1 MTALDRLL
9 VKLRFGALIIP
20 FCLLIWLQAAAA
32 LPATLAVTGFLAAYN
47 GVAWLAIEKQAATRF
62 GRPTAVLLLILD
74 HLVVSAWVLLFATPA
89 SGIPYLLYALVAAEA
104 IFRFDLWGGMG
115 TGLFLT
121 GGTIL
126 FQTSD
131 LGLAIS
137 VRDAI
142 LRAVPTLAAVT
153 GLGAAVR
160 VMNGEIG
167 GTRRRLDQTEQLRN
181 VLGELVGQLDVSRML
196 HTVLRCGMEL
206 LQMDS
211 GAVVLLD
218 EDRGV
223 FTLQATLQLP
233 EVVEGT
239 EVPAGNGI
247 VGRVVRERRLVM
259 LTAPPLFDLAALRST
274 RYARVFGTPVLL
286 EGKVIGVLHLQT
298 RDDQRRLTKWEEE
311 TLEIL
316 AQQLA
321 VALRNI
327 RLFEETEKRARRL
340 ELLNQSVDQMNQK
353 LFEPEL
359 LDVAASALTANLG
372 FMAAQVWL
380 LESSDG
386 ALWRRASH
394 HRTRNAPPLASRVE
408 RGMSE
413 IGQVAE
419 LRVPIVTNDPA
430 NHRQVGLSPWMAE
443 EGIQAFAGF
452 PLVVGDQLLGVL
464 AVYHRR
470 PLDRNTIELLTLF
483 AQHAATAIQEAH
495 LFHLATE
502 QTARL
507 TALNAELQRANQH
520 KAEFL
525 ANMSHELRTPLNS
538 ILGFSQLLLEGDGG
552 ELSLDQRQDVDIIA
566 QNGRHLL
573 SLINDLL
580 DISKLEAGKAQL
592 HRGEVEVESL
602 ISECVESVS
611 SLAKTKKLDLA
622 FSVGEDVGRVSADG
636 PKLKQVLLNLLGNA
650 IKFTESGSVRVNA
663 ERQGADLRIS
673 VRDTGIGVH
682 TEDVERIFESFQQGQ
697 SGMTGKYQ
705 GTGLGLAIC
714 RQLVE
719 MHGGRI
725 WVKSAAGQGSTFTFT
740 IPQRALP
747 EMIELTSAA

>member
-1 MTALDRLL
+1 MTALDRLF
-9 VKLRFGALIIP
+9 VKLRFGALLIP
-20 FCLLIWLQAAAA
+20 IGLLLWLR
-32 LPATLAVTGFLAAYN
+32 PASVGVVLAIAGFMAAYN
-47 GVAWLAIEKQAATRF
+47 AVAWLAIERRAVPRFTR
-62 GRPTAVLLLILD
+62 PMAVLLIVLD
-74 HLVVSAWVLLFATPA
+74 HLVASAWILLFATP
-89 SGIPYLLYALVAAEA
+89 SSSVPYLLYALVAAEA
-104 IFRFDLWGGMG
+104 IFRFELWGGIG
-115 TGLFLT
+115 TSLFLT
-121 GGTIL
+121 GGTVL

-131 LGLAIS
+131 LGLAVS
-137 VRDAI
+137 VRDA
-142 LRAVPTLAAVT
+142 LFRAIPTVAVIT

-160 VMNGEIG
+160 ALNGEIR

-181 VLGELVGQLDVSRML
+181 VLGELVGQLDVPRML
-196 HTVLRCGMEL
+196 NTVVRCGMDL

-223 FTLQATLQLP
+223 FTLQAAVHLPGATL
-233 EVVEGT
+233 GS
-239 EVPAGNGI
+239 EVPAADGV
-247 VGRVVRERRLVM
+247 VGRVARERRLVV
-259 LTAPPLFDLAALRST
+259 LSQAPLFDQPVLNSA
-274 RYARVFGTPVLL
+274 RYARTFGTPILL
-286 EGKVIGVLHLQT
+286 EGKVFGVLHLQT
-298 RDDQRRLTKWEEE
+298 NDDERRLTQWEQEA
-311 TLEIL
+311 LEVL

-321 VALRNI
+321 VALRNV

-340 ELLNQSVDQMNQK
+340 ELLNQSIDRMNQK

-359 LDVAASALTANLG
+359 LDVVATALTGNLG
-372 FMAAQVWL
+372 FAAAQVWL
-380 LESSDG
+380 LEASDG
-386 ALWRRASH
+386 ALWRRAGH
-394 HRTRNAPPLASRVE
+394 HVTRNAPPVPGRVE

-452 PLVVGDQLLGVL
+452 PMVVGEQLLGVL

-507 TALNAELQRANQH
+507 TSLNSELQRANQH

-552 ELSLDQRQDVDIIA
+552 DLTADQRQDVDIIA
-566 QNGRHLL
+566 QNGQHLL

-592 HRGEVEVESL
+592 HRGQVEVEAL
-602 ISECVESVS
+602 VAECVDSVG
-611 SLAKTKKLDLA
+611 SLAKTKSLELTVA
-622 FSVGEDVGRVSADG
+622 VAEDVGRVFADG

-650 IKFTESGSVRVNA
+650 IKFTEAGSVRVIA
-663 ERQGADLRIS
+663 ERQGAELVVS
-673 VRDTGIGVH
+673 VRDTGIGVPP
-682 TEDVERIFESFQQGQ
+682 EDSERIFESFTQGK
-697 SGMTGKYQ
+697 SGMSGKYQ

-725 WVKSAAGQGSTFTFT
+725 WVKSVPGQGSTFSFT

-747 EMIELTSAA
+747 DAIDLTTAA

>member
-1 MTALDRLL
+1 MTALDRQF
-9 VKLRFGALIIP
+9 VRLRFGALVIP
-20 FCLLIWLQAAAA
+20 FGLLLSLHSASVPVTILLAA
-32 LPATLAVTGFLAAYN
+32 LLAAYN
-47 GVAWLAIEKQAATRF
+47 GVAALAIQKNAVPRFTR
-62 GRPTAVLLLILD
+62 PMAVLLLVLD
-74 HLVVSAWVLLFATPA
+74 HLVVTGWILLFASPA
-89 SGIPYLLYALVAAEA
+89 SSLPYLLYALVAAEA
-104 IFRFDLWGGMG
+104 VFRFDLWGGIG
-115 TGLFLT
+115 TSLFFTT
-121 GGTIL
+121 GIIL

-137 VRDAI
+137 VREAI
-142 LRAVPTLAAVT
+142 LRAVPTVAVIT

-160 VMNGEIG
+160 ALNTEIR

-196 HTVLRCGMEL
+196 YTVIRCGMEL

-211 GAVVLLD
+211 GAIVLLD
-218 EDRGV
+218 EERGV
-223 FTLQATLQLP
+223 FTLRAAVRL
-233 EVVEGT
+233 EGAIEGT
-239 EVPAGNGI
+239 TISAGDGI
-247 VGRVVRERRLVM
+247 VGRVVRERRFVM
-259 LTAPPLFDLAALRST
+259 LAEPPLFDLAALNTAGYT
-274 RYARVFGTPVLL
+274 RAFGTPVLL
-286 EGKVIGVLHLQT
+286 EGKVSGVLHLQT
-298 RDDQRRLTKWEEE
+298 REDQRHLTRWEEE
-311 TLEIL
+311 ALEVL

-321 VALRNI
+321 VALRNV

-340 ELLNQSVDQMNQK
+340 ELLNRSIDQMNQK

-359 LDVAASALTANLG
+359 LDIIATALTGNLD
-372 FMAAQVWL
+372 FAAAQVWL
-380 LESSDG
+380 LEPSDG

-394 HRTRNAPPLASRVE
+394 HVTRNEPRVPGRVE
-408 RGMSE
+408 RGMGE

-430 NHRQVGLSPWMAE
+430 NHRQLALNPWMSE

-452 PLVVGDQLLGVL
+452 PMVVGDQLLGVL
-464 AVYHRR
+464 AIYHRR
-470 PLDRNTIELLTLF
+470 SLDRNAIELLTLF

-507 TALNAELQRANQH
+507 GAVNAELQRANQV

-552 ELSLDQRQDVDIIA
+552 VLTQDQRQDVDIIA
-566 QNGRHLL
+566 SNGQHLL
-573 SLINDLL
+573 ALINDLL

-592 HRGEVEVESL
+592 NRGEVDVEPL

-611 SLAKTKKLDLA
+611 SLAKPKKLELS
-622 FSVGEDVGRVSADG
+622 FSVSPEVGRVFADG

-650 IKFTESGSVRVNA
+650 IKFTESGSVRVTA
-663 ERQGADLRIS
+663 ERQGAELRVS
-673 VRDTGIGVH
+673 VRDTGIGVPL
-682 TEDVERIFESFQQGQ
+682 DDAERIFESFQQGQ
-697 SGMTGKYQ
+697 SGISGKYQ

-714 RQLVE
+714 RRLVE

-725 WVKSAAGQGSTFTFT
+725 WVKSAPGQGSTFTFT

-747 EMIELTSAA
+747 DAIDLSSAA

>member
-1 MTALDRLL
+1 MTALDRQL
-9 VKLRFGALIIP
+9 VRLRFAALAIP
-20 FCLLIWLQAAAA
+20 FGLLLWLPSASVAI
-32 LPATLAVTGFLAAYN
+32 TIVLAGLMAAYN
-47 GVAWLAIEKQAATRF
+47 GIALLAIRRRAALRF
-62 GRPTAVLLLILD
+62 ARPMAVLLLVLD
-74 HLVVSAWVLLFATPA
+74 HAVISAWILLFAGP
-89 SGIPYLLYALVAAEA
+89 SSSLPYLLYALVAAEA
-104 IFRFDLWGGMG
+104 VFRFELWGGIG
-115 TGLFLT
+115 TSLFFT
-121 GGTIL
+121 SGVIL

-137 VRDAI
+137 VRDAV
-142 LRAVPTLAAVT
+142 LRAIPTVVVIT

-160 VMNGEIG
+160 AMNTEIR

-181 VLGELVGQLDVSRML
+181 VLGELVGQLDASRML
-196 HTVLRCGMEL
+196 NTVIRCGMEL

-211 GAVVLLD
+211 GAIVLLD

-223 FTLQATLQLP
+223 FTLRAAVRLAGA
-233 EVVEGT
+233 VEGAT
-239 EVPAGNGI
+239 VSAADGI
-247 VGRVVRERRLVM
+247 VGRVVREKHFVM
-259 LTAPPLFDLAALRST
+259 LVDPPLFDLSALNAAG
-274 RYARVFGTPVLL
+274 YARAFGSPVVL
-286 EGKVIGVLHLQT
+286 EGKVFGVLHLQT
-298 RDDQRRLTKWEEE
+298 RDSQRRLTRWEEE
-311 TLEIL
+311 ALEVL
-316 AQQLA
+316 SQQLA
-321 VALRNI
+321 VALRNV
-327 RLFEETEKRARRL
+327 RLFEESEKRARRL
-340 ELLNQSVDQMNQK
+340 ELLNQSIDQMNQK

-359 LDVAASALTANLG
+359 LDVVATALTGNLG
-372 FMAAQVWL
+372 FAAAQVWL
-380 LESSDG
+380 LEPSDG

-394 HRTRNAPPLASRVE
+394 HTTAEPPPVPGRVE

-430 NHRQVGLSPWMAE
+430 NHRQVGLNPWMAE

-452 PLVVGDQLLGVL
+452 PLVVGEQLLGVL

-507 TALNAELQRANQH
+507 TALNVELQRANQH

-552 ELSLDQRQDVDIIA
+552 VLTGDQRQDVDIIA
-566 QNGRHLL
+566 QNGQHLL
-573 SLINDLL
+573 ALINDLL

-592 HRGEVEVESL
+592 HRGEVEVEPL
-602 ISECVESVS
+602 ISECVESVR
-611 SLAKTKKLDLA
+611 SLAKTKKLELSA
-622 FSVGEDVGRVSADG
+622 SVSPEVGRVFADG

-650 IKFTESGSVRVNA
+650 IKFTETGSVRVTA
-663 ERQGADLRIS
+663 ERQGAELRVS
-673 VRDTGIGVH
+673 VRDTGIGVPL
-682 TEDVERIFESFQQGQ
+682 EDTERIFESFQQGK
-697 SGMTGKYQ
+697 SGISGKYQ
-705 GTGLGLAIC
+705 GTGLGLAIS

-725 WVKSAAGQGSTFTFT
+725 WVKSAAGQGSTFSFT
-740 IPQRALP
+740 IPQRAVPDAIDLS
-747 EMIELTSAA
+747 SAA

>member
-1 MTALDRLL
+1 MTALDRQL
-9 VKLRFGALIIP
+9 VRLRF
-20 FCLLIWLQAAAA
+20 AA
-32 LPATLAVTGFLAAYN
+32 LALPFGMLLWLPSASVPVTIILAGLMGAYN
-47 GVAWLAIEKQAATRF
+47 GVALLAMRRQAAPRF
-62 GRPTAVLLLILD
+62 ARPMAVLLLVLD
-74 HLVVSAWVLLFATPA
+74 HAVVSAWILLFATP
-89 SGIPYLLYALVAAEA
+89 SSSVPYLLYALVAAEA
-104 IFRFDLWGGMG
+104 VFRFELWGGIG
-115 TGLFLT
+115 TSLFFT
-121 GGTIL
+121 SGVIL

-137 VRDAI
+137 VRDAV
-142 LRAVPTLAAVT
+142 LRAIPTVVVVT

-160 VMNGEIG
+160 TMNTEIR

-181 VLGELVGQLDVSRML
+181 VLGELVGQLEVSRML
-196 HTVLRCGMEL
+196 NTVIRCGMEL

-211 GAVVLLD
+211 GAIVLLD

-223 FTLQATLQLP
+223 FTMRAAVRLP
-233 EVVEGT
+233 EAIEG
-239 EVPAGNGI
+239 AAISAADGI
-247 VGRVVRERRLVM
+247 VGRVVRDKRFVM
-259 LTAPPLFDLAALRST
+259 LVEPPLFDLDALNPAG
-274 RYARVFGTPVLL
+274 YARAFGSPVLL
-286 EGKVIGVLHLQT
+286 EGKVFGVLHLQT
-298 RDDQRRLTKWEEE
+298 YDDQRRLTRWEEE
-311 TLEIL
+311 ALEVL
-316 AQQLA
+316 SQQLA
-321 VALRNI
+321 VALRNV
-327 RLFEETEKRARRL
+327 RLFEESEKRARRL
-340 ELLNQSVDQMNQK
+340 ELLNQSIDQMNQK

-359 LDVAASALTANLG
+359 LDVVATALTGNLG
-372 FMAAQVWL
+372 FAAAQVWL
-380 LESSDG
+380 LEPSDG

-394 HRTRNAPPLASRVE
+394 HTTGNAPPVPGRVE

-430 NHRQVGLSPWMAE
+430 NHRQVSLNPWMTE

-507 TALNAELQRANQH
+507 TALNVELQRANQH

-552 ELSLDQRQDVDIIA
+552 ILTSDQRQDVDIIA
-566 QNGRHLL
+566 QNGQHLL
-573 SLINDLL
+573 ALINDLL

-592 HRGEVEVESL
+592 HRGEVEVEPL
-602 ISECVESVS
+602 ISECVENVS
-611 SLAKTKKLDLA
+611 SLAKTKRLDLTA
-622 FSVGEDVGRVSADG
+622 SVSAEVGRIFADG

-650 IKFTESGSVRVNA
+650 IKFTETGSVRVTA
-663 ERQGADLRIS
+663 ERQGAELRVS
-673 VRDTGIGVH
+673 VRDSGIGVPA
-682 TEDVERIFESFQQGQ
+682 EDTARIFESFQQGK
-697 SGMTGKYQ
+697 SGISGKYQ

-725 WVKSAAGQGSTFTFT
+725 WVKSTPGHGSTFTFT

-747 EMIELTSAA
+747 DAIDLSSAA

>member
-1 MTALDRLL
+1 
-9 VKLRFGALIIP
+9 V
-20 FCLLIWLQAAAA
+20 
-32 LPATLAVTGFLAAYN
+32 
-47 GVAWLAIEKQAATRF
+47 
-62 GRPTAVLLLILD
+62 
-74 HLVVSAWVLLFATPA
+74 
-89 SGIPYLLYALVAAEA
+89 
-104 IFRFDLWGGMG
+104 
-115 TGLFLT
+115 
-121 GGTIL
+121 
-126 FQTSD
+126 
-131 LGLAIS
+131 
-137 VRDAI
+137 
-142 LRAVPTLAAVT
+142 LRAIPTVAVIT

-160 VMNGEIG
+160 AMNTEIR

-196 HTVLRCGMEL
+196 NTVIRCGMEL

-211 GAVVLLD
+211 GAIVLLD
-218 EDRGV
+218 EDRSV
-223 FTLQATLQLP
+223 FTLRAAVRLTGA
-233 EVVEGT
+233 VEGDAIS
-239 EVPAGNGI
+239 VADGI
-247 VGRVVRERRLVM
+247 VGRVVREKRFVM
-259 LTAPPLFDLAALRST
+259 LAEPPLFDLATLNAAS
-274 RYARVFGTPVLL
+274 YARAFGSPVLL
-286 EGKVIGVLHLQT
+286 EGKVFGVLHLQT
-298 RDDQRRLTKWEEE
+298 HDDQRRLTRWEEE
-311 TLEIL
+311 ALEVL
-316 AQQLA
+316 SQQLA
-321 VALRNI
+321 VALRNV
-327 RLFEETEKRARRL
+327 RLFDESEKRARRL
-340 ELLNQSVDQMNQK
+340 ELLNQSIDQMNQK

-359 LDVAASALTANLG
+359 LDVVATALTGNLG
-372 FMAAQVWL
+372 FAAAQVWL
-380 LESSDG
+380 LEPSDG

-394 HRTRNAPPLASRVE
+394 HITGNPPPVPGRVE

-430 NHRQVGLSPWMAE
+430 NHRQVGLNPWMTE
-443 EGIQAFAGF
+443 EAIQAFAGF

-507 TALNAELQRANQH
+507 TALNVELQRANQH

-552 ELSLDQRQDVDIIA
+552 VLTGDQRQDVDIIT
-566 QNGRHLL
+566 QNGQHLL
-573 SLINDLL
+573 ALINDLL

-592 HRGEVEVESL
+592 HRGEVEVEPL
-602 ISECVESVS
+602 ILECVDSVS
-611 SLAKTKKLDLA
+611 SLAKTKKLDL
-622 FSVGEDVGRVSADG
+622 SVSVSAEVGRVFADG

-650 IKFTESGSVRVNA
+650 IKFTETGSVRVTA
-663 ERQGADLRIS
+663 ERQGAELRVS
-673 VRDTGIGVH
+673 VRDTGIGVPV
-682 TEDVERIFESFQQGQ
+682 EDTERIFESFTQGK
-697 SGMTGKYQ
+697 SGISGKYQ

-725 WVKSAAGQGSTFTFT
+725 SVKSTPGQGSTFSFT

-747 EMIELTSAA
+747 DAIDLSNAA

>member
-1 MTALDRLL
+1 MTALDRQL
-9 VKLRFGALIIP
+9 VRLRFVALAIP
-20 FCLLIWLQAAAA
+20 FGLLLWLPSASV
-32 LPATLAVTGFLAAYN
+32 TVTIILAGLMAAYN
-47 GVAWLAIEKQAATRF
+47 AVALLAIRRQAALRF
-62 GRPTAVLLLILD
+62 SRPMAVLLLVLD
-74 HLVVSAWVLLFATPA
+74 HAVVSAWILLFATP
-89 SGIPYLLYALVAAEA
+89 SSSLPYLLYALVAAEA
-104 IFRFDLWGGMG
+104 VFRFELWGGIG
-115 TGLFLT
+115 TSLFFT
-121 GGTIL
+121 SGVIL

-137 VRDAI
+137 VRDSV
-142 LRAVPTLAAVT
+142 LRAIPTVAVIT

-160 VMNGEIG
+160 AMNTEIR
-167 GTRRRLDQTEQLRN
+167 GTRRRLDQKEQLRN

-196 HTVLRCGMEL
+196 NTVIRCGMEL

-211 GAVVLLD
+211 GAIVLLD

-223 FTLQATLQLP
+223 FTLRAAVRLAGA
-233 EVVEGT
+233 VEAET
-239 EVPAGNGI
+239 VSVADGI
-247 VGRVVRERRLVM
+247 VGRVVREKRFIM
-259 LTAPPLFDLAALRST
+259 LAEPPLFDLAALNAAG
-274 RYARVFGTPVLL
+274 YARAFGSPVLL
-286 EGKVIGVLHLQT
+286 EGKVYGVLHLQT
-298 RDDQRRLTKWEEE
+298 KDDQRRLTRWEEE
-311 TLEIL
+311 ALEVL
-316 AQQLA
+316 SQQLA
-321 VALRNI
+321 VALRNF
-327 RLFEETEKRARRL
+327 RLFEESEKRARRL
-340 ELLNQSVDQMNQK
+340 ELLNQSIDQMNQK
-353 LFEPEL
+353 LFEAEL
-359 LDVAASALTANLG
+359 LDVVATTLTGNLG
-372 FMAAQVWL
+372 IAAAQVWL
-380 LESSDG
+380 LEANDG

-394 HRTRNAPPLASRVE
+394 HTTENPPPVPGRVE

-430 NHRQVGLSPWMAE
+430 NHRQVGLNPWMTE

-452 PLVVGDQLLGVL
+452 PLVVSDQLLGVL

-507 TALNAELQRANQH
+507 TALNVELQRANQH

-552 ELSLDQRQDVDIIA
+552 ALTGDQRQDVDIIA
-566 QNGRHLL
+566 QNGQHLL
-573 SLINDLL
+573 ALINDLL

-592 HRGEVEVESL
+592 HRGEVEVEPL
-602 ISECVESVS
+602 ISECVDSVS
-611 SLAKTKKLDLA
+611 SLAKTKKLDLTA
-622 FSVGEDVGRVSADG
+622 SVSAEAGRVFADG

-650 IKFTESGSVRVNA
+650 IKFTETGSVRVTA
-663 ERQGADLRIS
+663 ERQGAELRVS
-673 VRDTGIGVH
+673 VRDTGIGVPA
-682 TEDVERIFESFQQGQ
+682 EDTERIFESFQQGQ

-705 GTGLGLAIC
+705 GTGLGLAIS

-719 MHGGRI
+719 MHGGKI
-725 WVKSAAGQGSTFTFT
+725 WVKSTPGQGSTFTFT

-747 EMIELTSAA
+747 DAIELSSAA

>member
-1 MTALDRLL
+1 MTALDRQL
-9 VKLRFGALIIP
+9 VRIRF
-20 FCLLIWLQAAAA
+20 AA
-32 LPATLAVTGFLAAYN
+32 LALPFGLLLWLPCASVPVTIILAGLMAAYN
-47 GVAWLAIEKQAATRF
+47 GIALLAIRRQAALRF
-62 GRPTAVLLLILD
+62 ARPMAVLLLILD
-74 HLVVSAWVLLFATPA
+74 HAVISAWILLFASPA
-89 SGIPYLLYALVAAEA
+89 SSLPYLLYALVAAEA
-104 IFRFDLWGGMG
+104 VFRFELWGGIA
-115 TGLFLT
+115 TSLFFT
-121 GGTIL
+121 SGVIL

-131 LGLAIS
+131 LGFAIS
-137 VRDAI
+137 VRDSV
-142 LRAVPTLAAVT
+142 LRAIPTVAVIT

-160 VMNGEIG
+160 AMNTEIR

-196 HTVLRCGMEL
+196 NTVIRCGMEL

-211 GAVVLLD
+211 GAIVLLD

-223 FTLQATLQLP
+223 FSLRAAVRLP
-233 EVVEGT
+233 GAAEG
-239 EVPAGNGI
+239 EAVSVADGI
-247 VGRVVRERRLVM
+247 VGRVVREKRFVT
-259 LTAPPLFDLAALRST
+259 LTESPLFDLPALNAAG
-274 RYARVFGTPVLL
+274 YARAFGSPVVL
-286 EGKVIGVLHLQT
+286 EGKVFGVLHLQT
-298 RDDQRRLTKWEEE
+298 RDDQRRLTRWEEE
-311 TLEIL
+311 ALEVL
-316 AQQLA
+316 SQQLA
-321 VALRNI
+321 VALRNV
-327 RLFEETEKRARRL
+327 RLFEESEKRARRL
-340 ELLNQSVDQMNQK
+340 ELLNQSIDQMNQK

-359 LDVAASALTANLG
+359 LDVIATALTGSLG
-372 FMAAQVWL
+372 FAAAQAWL
-380 LESSDG
+380 LEPSDG

-394 HRTRNAPPLASRVE
+394 HTTGSPPPVPGRVE

-430 NHRQVGLSPWMAE
+430 NHRQVGLSPWMSE

-507 TALNAELQRANQH
+507 TALNVELQRANQH

-552 ELSLDQRQDVDIIA
+552 VLTGDQRQDVDIIA
-566 QNGRHLL
+566 QNGQHLL
-573 SLINDLL
+573 ALINDLL

-592 HRGEVEVESL
+592 HRGEVEVEPL
-602 ISECVESVS
+602 ISECVESVR
-611 SLAKTKKLDLA
+611 SLAKTKKLDLSA
-622 FSVGEDVGRVSADG
+622 SVSVEVGRVFADG

-650 IKFTESGSVRVNA
+650 IKFTETGGVRVTA
-663 ERQGADLRIS
+663 ERQGAELRVS
-673 VRDTGIGVH
+673 VRDTGIGVPV
-682 TEDVERIFESFQQGQ
+682 EDTERIFESFQQGK
-697 SGMTGKYQ
+697 SGISGKYQ

-725 WVKSAAGQGSTFTFT
+725 WVKSTPGQGSTFSFT

-747 EMIELTSAA
+747 DAIDLSSAA

>member
-1 MTALDRLL
+1 MTALDRQL
-9 VKLRFGALIIP
+9 VRLRFAALAIP
-20 FCLLIWLQAAAA
+20 FGLLLWLPSASVAI
-32 LPATLAVTGFLAAYN
+32 TIVLAGLMAAYN
-47 GVAWLAIEKQAATRF
+47 GIALLAIRRRAALRF
-62 GRPTAVLLLILD
+62 ARPMAVLLLVLD
-74 HLVVSAWVLLFATPA
+74 HAVISAWILLFAGP
-89 SGIPYLLYALVAAEA
+89 SSSLPYLLYALVAAEA
-104 IFRFDLWGGMG
+104 VFRFELWGGIG
-115 TGLFLT
+115 TSLFFT
-121 GGTIL
+121 SGVIL

-137 VRDAI
+137 VRDAV
-142 LRAVPTLAAVT
+142 LRAIPTVVVIT

-160 VMNGEIG
+160 AMNTEIR

-181 VLGELVGQLDVSRML
+181 VLGELVGQLDASRML
-196 HTVLRCGMEL
+196 NTVIRCGMEL

-211 GAVVLLD
+211 GAIVLLD

-223 FTLQATLQLP
+223 FTLRAAVRLP
-233 EVVEGT
+233 GAVEGAT
-239 EVPAGNGI
+239 ISAADGI
-247 VGRVVRERRLVM
+247 VGRVVREKHFVM
-259 LTAPPLFDLAALRST
+259 LVEPPLFDLSALNAAG
-274 RYARVFGTPVLL
+274 YARAFGSPVVL
-286 EGKVIGVLHLQT
+286 EGKVFGVLHLQT
-298 RDDQRRLTKWEEE
+298 RDDQRRLTRWEEE
-311 TLEIL
+311 ALEVL
-316 AQQLA
+316 SQQLA
-321 VALRNI
+321 VALRNV
-327 RLFEETEKRARRL
+327 RLFEESEKRARRL
-340 ELLNQSVDQMNQK
+340 ELLNQSIDQMNQK

-359 LDVAASALTANLG
+359 LDVVATALTGNLG
-372 FMAAQVWL
+372 FAAAQVWL
-380 LESSDG
+380 LEPSDG

-394 HRTRNAPPLASRVE
+394 HTTAEPPPVPGRVE

-430 NHRQVGLSPWMAE
+430 NHRQVGLNPWMAE

-452 PLVVGDQLLGVL
+452 PLVVGEQLLGVL

-507 TALNAELQRANQH
+507 TALNVELQRANQH

-552 ELSLDQRQDVDIIA
+552 VLTGDQRQDVDIIA
-566 QNGRHLL
+566 QNGQHLL
-573 SLINDLL
+573 ALINDLL

-592 HRGEVEVESL
+592 HRGEVEVEPL
-602 ISECVESVS
+602 ISECVESVR
-611 SLAKTKKLDLA
+611 SLAKTKKLDLSA
-622 FSVGEDVGRVSADG
+622 SVSVEVGRVFADG

-650 IKFTESGSVRVNA
+650 IKFTETGGVRVTA
-663 ERQGADLRIS
+663 ERQGAELRVS
-673 VRDTGIGVH
+673 VRDTGIGVPV
-682 TEDVERIFESFQQGQ
+682 EDTDRIFESFQQGK
-697 SGMTGKYQ
+697 SGISGKYQ

-725 WVKSAAGQGSTFTFT
+725 WVKSTPGQGSTFSFT

-747 EMIELTSAA
+747 DAIDLSSAA

>member
-1 MTALDRLL
+1 MTALDRQL
-9 VKLRFGALIIP
+9 VRLRFAALAIP
-20 FCLLIWLQAAAA
+20 FGLLLWLPSASVAI
-32 LPATLAVTGFLAAYN
+32 TIVLAGLMAAYN
-47 GVAWLAIEKQAATRF
+47 GVALIAIRRRAAARF
-62 GRPTAVLLLILD
+62 ARPMAVLLLVLD
-74 HLVVSAWVLLFATPA
+74 HAVISAWILLFAGP
-89 SGIPYLLYALVAAEA
+89 SSSLPYLLYALVAAEA
-104 IFRFDLWGGMG
+104 VFRFELWGGIG
-115 TGLFLT
+115 TSLFFT
-121 GGTIL
+121 SGVIL

-137 VRDAI
+137 VRDAV
-142 LRAVPTLAAVT
+142 LRAIPTVVVIT

-160 VMNGEIG
+160 AMNTEIR

-196 HTVLRCGMEL
+196 NTVIRCGMEL

-211 GAVVLLD
+211 GAIVLLD

-223 FTLQATLQLP
+223 FTLRASVRLP
-233 EVVEGT
+233 GALEG
-239 EVPAGNGI
+239 VAISAADGI
-247 VGRVVRERRLVM
+247 VGRVVREKRFVM
-259 LTAPPLFDLAALRST
+259 LVEPPLFDLNALNAAG
-274 RYARVFGTPVLL
+274 YARVFGSPVVL
-286 EGKVIGVLHLQT
+286 EGKVFGVLHLET
-298 RDDQRRLTKWEEE
+298 RDDQRRLTRWEEE
-311 TLEIL
+311 ALEVL
-316 AQQLA
+316 SQQLA
-321 VALRNI
+321 VALRNV
-327 RLFEETEKRARRL
+327 RLFEESEKRARRL
-340 ELLNQSVDQMNQK
+340 ELLNQSIDQMNQK

-359 LDVAASALTANLG
+359 LDVVATALTGNLG
-372 FMAAQVWL
+372 FAAAQVWL
-380 LESSDG
+380 LEPSDG

-394 HRTRNAPPLASRVE
+394 HTTGEPPPVPGRVE

-430 NHRQVGLSPWMAE
+430 NHRQVGLNPWMTE
-443 EGIQAFAGF
+443 EGLQAFAGF
-452 PLVVGDQLLGVL
+452 PLVVGEQLLGVL

-507 TALNAELQRANQH
+507 TALNVELQRANQH

-552 ELSLDQRQDVDIIA
+552 VLTGDQRQDVDIIA
-566 QNGRHLL
+566 QNGQHLL
-573 SLINDLL
+573 ALINDLL

-592 HRGEVEVESL
+592 HRGEVEVEPL
-602 ISECVESVS
+602 ISECVESVR
-611 SLAKTKKLDLA
+611 SLAKTKKLDLSA
-622 FSVGEDVGRVSADG
+622 NVSAEVGRVFADG

-650 IKFTESGSVRVNA
+650 IKFTETGSVRITA
-663 ERQGADLRIS
+663 ERQGAELRVS
-673 VRDTGIGVH
+673 VRDTGIGVPV
-682 TEDVERIFESFQQGQ
+682 EDAERIFDSFQQGK
-697 SGMTGKYQ
+697 SGISGKYQ

-725 WVKSAAGQGSTFTFT
+725 WVKSTAGQGSTFTFT
-740 IPQRALP
+740 IPQRAVPDAIDLS
-747 EMIELTSAA
+747 SAA

>member
-1 MTALDRLL
+1 MTALDRQL
-9 VKLRFGALIIP
+9 VRLRFAALAIP
-20 FCLLIWLQAAAA
+20 FGLLLWLPSASVAI
-32 LPATLAVTGFLAAYN
+32 TIVLAGLMAAYN
-47 GVAWLAIEKQAATRF
+47 GVALIAIRRRAAPRF
-62 GRPTAVLLLILD
+62 ARPMAVLLLVLD
-74 HLVVSAWVLLFATPA
+74 HAVISAWILLFAGP
-89 SGIPYLLYALVAAEA
+89 SSSLPYLLYALVAAEA
-104 IFRFDLWGGMG
+104 VFRFELWGGIG
-115 TGLFLT
+115 TSLFFT
-121 GGTIL
+121 SGVIL

-137 VRDAI
+137 VRDAV
-142 LRAVPTLAAVT
+142 LRAIPTVVVIT

-160 VMNGEIG
+160 AMNTEIR

-196 HTVLRCGMEL
+196 NTVIRCGMEL

-211 GAVVLLD
+211 GAIVLLD

-223 FTLQATLQLP
+223 FTLRASVRLP
-233 EVVEGT
+233 GALEG
-239 EVPAGNGI
+239 VAISAADGI
-247 VGRVVRERRLVM
+247 VGRVVREKRFVM
-259 LTAPPLFDLAALRST
+259 LVEPPLFDLNALNAAG
-274 RYARVFGTPVLL
+274 YARVFGSPVVL
-286 EGKVIGVLHLQT
+286 EGKVFGVLHLET
-298 RDDQRRLTKWEEE
+298 RDDQRRLTRWEEE
-311 TLEIL
+311 ALEVL
-316 AQQLA
+316 SQQLA
-321 VALRNI
+321 VALRNV
-327 RLFEETEKRARRL
+327 RLFEESEKRARRL
-340 ELLNQSVDQMNQK
+340 ELLNQSIDQMNQK

-359 LDVAASALTANLG
+359 LDVVATALTGNLG
-372 FMAAQVWL
+372 FAAAQVWL
-380 LESSDG
+380 LEPSDG

-394 HRTRNAPPLASRVE
+394 HTTGEPPPVPGRVE

-430 NHRQVGLSPWMAE
+430 NHRQVGLNPWMTE
-443 EGIQAFAGF
+443 EGLQAFAGF
-452 PLVVGDQLLGVL
+452 PLVVGEQLLGVL

-470 PLDRNTIELLTLF
+470 PLDRNTIELLTMF

-507 TALNAELQRANQH
+507 TALNVELQRANQH

-552 ELSLDQRQDVDIIA
+552 VLTGDQRQDVDIIA
-566 QNGRHLL
+566 QNGQHLL
-573 SLINDLL
+573 ALINDLL

-592 HRGEVEVESL
+592 HRGEVEVEPL
-602 ISECVESVS
+602 ISECVESVR
-611 SLAKTKKLDLA
+611 SLAKTKKLDLSA
-622 FSVGEDVGRVSADG
+622 NVSAEVGRVYADG

-650 IKFTESGSVRVNA
+650 IKFTETGSVRITA
-663 ERQGADLRIS
+663 ERQGAELRVS
-673 VRDTGIGVH
+673 VRDTGIGVPV
-682 TEDVERIFESFQQGQ
+682 EDAERIFDSFQQGK
-697 SGMTGKYQ
+697 SGISGKYQ

-725 WVKSAAGQGSTFTFT
+725 WVKSTAGQGSTFTFT
-740 IPQRALP
+740 IPQRAVPDAIDLS
-747 EMIELTSAA
+747 SAA

>member
-1 MTALDRLL
+1 MTALDRQLIRI
-9 VKLRFGALIIP
+9 RFAALAIP
-20 FCLLIWLQAAAA
+20 FGLLLWLPSASV
-32 LPATLAVTGFLAAYN
+32 PITIILAGLMGAYN
-47 GVAWLAIEKQAATRF
+47 GVAALAIRKQAASRF
-62 GRPTAVLLLILD
+62 ARPMAILLLVLD
-74 HLVVSAWVLLFATPA
+74 HAVISAWILLFASP
-89 SGIPYLLYALVAAEA
+89 SSSLPYLLYALVAAEA
-104 IFRFDLWGGMG
+104 VFRFELWGGIATSVFFTSG
-115 TGLFLT
+115 V
-121 GGTIL
+121 IL

-137 VRDAI
+137 VRDAV
-142 LRAVPTLAAVT
+142 LRAVPTVAVIT

-160 VMNGEIG
+160 AMNTEIR

-196 HTVLRCGMEL
+196 YTVIRCGMEL

-211 GAVVLLD
+211 GAIVLLD

-223 FTLQATLQLP
+223 FTLRAAVRLP
-233 EVVEGT
+233 GAVEGQT
-239 EVPAGNGI
+239 LSAADGI
-247 VGRVVRERRLVM
+247 VGRVVREKHFVM
-259 LTAPPLFDLAALRST
+259 LAEPPLFDLKTLNAAG
-274 RYARVFGTPVLL
+274 YARAFGSPVLL
-286 EGKVIGVLHLQT
+286 EGKVFGVLHLQT
-298 RDDQRRLTKWEEE
+298 HDDQRRLTRWEEE
-311 TLEIL
+311 ALEVL
-316 AQQLA
+316 SQQLA
-321 VALRNI
+321 VALRNV
-327 RLFEETEKRARRL
+327 RLFEESEKRARRL
-340 ELLNQSVDQMNQK
+340 ELLNQSIDQMNQK

-359 LDVAASALTANLG
+359 LDVVATALTGNLG
-372 FMAAQVWL
+372 FAAAQVWL
-380 LESSDG
+380 LEPSDG

-394 HRTRNAPPLASRVE
+394 HTTGEPPPVPGRVE

-430 NHRQVGLSPWMAE
+430 NHRQVGLNPWMTE

-507 TALNAELQRANQH
+507 TALNVELQRANQH

-552 ELSLDQRQDVDIIA
+552 VLSGDQRQDVDIIA
-566 QNGRHLL
+566 QNGQHLL
-573 SLINDLL
+573 ALINDLL

-592 HRGEVEVESL
+592 YRGEVEVEPL

-611 SLAKTKKLDLA
+611 SLAKTKKLDLSA
-622 FSVGEDVGRVSADG
+622 TVSAEVGRIFADG

-650 IKFTESGSVRVNA
+650 IKFTETGSVRVTA
-663 ERQGADLRIS
+663 ERQGAELRIS
-673 VRDTGIGVH
+673 VRDTGIGVPA
-682 TEDVERIFESFQQGQ
+682 EDAERIFESFQQGK
-697 SGMTGKYQ
+697 SGISGKYQ

-725 WVKSAAGQGSTFTFT
+725 WVKSTAGQGSTFTFT
-740 IPQRALP
+740 IPQRAVPDAIDLS
-747 EMIELTSAA
+747 SAA

>member
-1 MTALDRLL
+1 MTALDRQL
-9 VKLRFGALIIP
+9 VRLRFAALAIP
-20 FCLLIWLQAAAA
+20 FGLLLWLPSASV
-32 LPATLAVTGFLAAYN
+32 PVTIILAGLMAAYN
-47 GVAWLAIEKQAATRF
+47 GIALLAIRRRAALRF
-62 GRPTAVLLLILD
+62 SRPMAVLLLLLD
-74 HLVVSAWVLLFATPA
+74 HAVISAWILLFVSP
-89 SGIPYLLYALVAAEA
+89 SSSLPYLLYALVAAEA
-104 IFRFDLWGGMG
+104 VFRFELWGGIG
-115 TGLFLT
+115 TSLFFT
-121 GGTIL
+121 SGVIL

-131 LGLAIS
+131 LGFAIS
-137 VRDAI
+137 VRDSV
-142 LRAVPTLAAVT
+142 LRAIPTVAVIT

-160 VMNGEIG
+160 AMNTEIR

-181 VLGELVGQLDVSRML
+181 VLGELVGQMDVSRML
-196 HTVLRCGMEL
+196 NTVIRCGMEL

-211 GAVVLLD
+211 GAIVLLD

-223 FTLQATLQLP
+223 FTLRAAVRLP
-233 EVVEGT
+233 GAVEGDA
-239 EVPAGNGI
+239 VSVADGI
-247 VGRVVRERRLVM
+247 VGRVVRAKRFVM
-259 LTAPPLFDLAALRST
+259 LGEPPLFDLATLNAAG
-274 RYARVFGTPVLL
+274 YACAFGSPVLL
-286 EGKVIGVLHLQT
+286 EGKVFGVLHLQT
-298 RDDQRRLTKWEEE
+298 RDNQRRLTRWEEE
-311 TLEIL
+311 ALEVL
-316 AQQLA
+316 SQQLA
-321 VALRNI
+321 VALRNV
-327 RLFEETEKRARRL
+327 RLFDESEKRARRL
-340 ELLNQSVDQMNQK
+340 ELLNQSIDQMNQK

-359 LDVAASALTANLG
+359 LDVVASALTGNLG
-372 FMAAQVWL
+372 FAAAQVWL
-380 LESSDG
+380 LEPSDG

-394 HRTRNAPPLASRVE
+394 HTTANPPPVPGRVE

-430 NHRQVGLSPWMAE
+430 NHRHVGLNPWMTE

-470 PLDRNTIELLTLF
+470 QLDRNTIELLTLF

-507 TALNAELQRANQH
+507 TALNVELQRANQH

-552 ELSLDQRQDVDIIA
+552 VLSGDQRQDVDIIT
-566 QNGRHLL
+566 QNGQHLL
-573 SLINDLL
+573 ALINDLL

-592 HRGEVEVESL
+592 HRGEVEVEPL
-602 ISECVESVS
+602 ILECVESVS
-611 SLAKTKKLDLA
+611 SLAKTKKLDL
-622 FSVGEDVGRVSADG
+622 SVSVSAEVGRVFADG

-650 IKFTESGSVRVNA
+650 IKFTETGSVRVTA
-663 ERQGADLRIS
+663 ERQGAELRVS
-673 VRDTGIGVH
+673 VRDTGIGVPV
-682 TEDVERIFESFQQGQ
+682 EDTERIFESFTQGK
-697 SGMTGKYQ
+697 SGISGKYQ

-725 WVKSAAGQGSTFTFT
+725 SVKSTPGQGSTFSFT

-747 EMIELTSAA
+747 DAIDLSSAA

>member
-1 MTALDRLL
+1 MTALDRQL
-9 VKLRFGALIIP
+9 VRLRFAALAIP
-20 FCLLIWLQAAAA
+20 FGLLLWLPSASVAI
-32 LPATLAVTGFLAAYN
+32 TIVLAGLMAAYN
-47 GVAWLAIEKQAATRF
+47 GVALLAIRRRAAARF
-62 GRPTAVLLLILD
+62 ARPMAVLLLVLD
-74 HLVVSAWVLLFATPA
+74 HAVISAWILLFAGP
-89 SGIPYLLYALVAAEA
+89 SSSLPYLLYALVAAEA
-104 IFRFDLWGGMG
+104 VFRFELWGGIG
-115 TGLFLT
+115 TSLFFT
-121 GGTIL
+121 SGVIL

-137 VRDAI
+137 VRDAV
-142 LRAVPTLAAVT
+142 LRAIPTVVVIT

-160 VMNGEIG
+160 AINTEIR

-196 HTVLRCGMEL
+196 NTVIRCGMEL

-211 GAVVLLD
+211 GAIVLLD

-223 FTLQATLQLP
+223 FTLRASVRLP
-233 EVVEGT
+233 GAVEG
-239 EVPAGNGI
+239 VAISAADGI
-247 VGRVVRERRLVM
+247 VGRVVREKRFVM
-259 LTAPPLFDLAALRST
+259 LVEPPLFDLNALNAAG
-274 RYARVFGTPVLL
+274 YARAFGSPVVL
-286 EGKVIGVLHLQT
+286 EGKVFGVLHLET
-298 RDDQRRLTKWEEE
+298 RDDQRRLTRWEEE
-311 TLEIL
+311 ALEVL
-316 AQQLA
+316 SQQLA
-321 VALRNI
+321 VALRNV
-327 RLFEETEKRARRL
+327 RLFEESEKRARRL
-340 ELLNQSVDQMNQK
+340 ELLNQSIDQMNQK

-359 LDVAASALTANLG
+359 LDVVATALTGNLG
-372 FMAAQVWL
+372 FAAAQVWL
-380 LESSDG
+380 LEPSDG

-394 HRTRNAPPLASRVE
+394 HTTGEPPPVPGRVE

-430 NHRQVGLSPWMAE
+430 NHRQVGLNPWMTE

-452 PLVVGDQLLGVL
+452 PLVVGEQLLGVL

-507 TALNAELQRANQH
+507 TALNVELQRANQH

-552 ELSLDQRQDVDIIA
+552 VLTGDQRQDVDIIA
-566 QNGRHLL
+566 QNGQHLL
-573 SLINDLL
+573 ALINDLL

-592 HRGEVEVESL
+592 HRGEVEVEPL
-602 ISECVESVS
+602 ISECVESVR
-611 SLAKTKKLDLA
+611 SLAKTKRLDLSA
-622 FSVGEDVGRVSADG
+622 SVSAEVGRVFADG

-650 IKFTESGSVRVNA
+650 IKFTEAGSVRVTA
-663 ERQGADLRIS
+663 ERQGAELRVS
-673 VRDTGIGVH
+673 VRDTGIGVPV
-682 TEDVERIFESFQQGQ
+682 EDAERIFESFQQGK
-697 SGMTGKYQ
+697 SGISGKYQ

-725 WVKSAAGQGSTFTFT
+725 WVKSTAGQGSTFTFT
-740 IPQRALP
+740 IPQRAVPDAIDLS
-747 EMIELTSAA
+747 SAA

>member
-1 MTALDRLL
+1 MTALDRQF
-9 VKLRFGALIIP
+9 VRLRF
-20 FCLLIWLQAAAA
+20 AA
-32 LPATLAVTGFLAAYN
+32 LAVPFGLLLWLPSASVPVTIVLAGLMAAYN
-47 GVAWLAIEKQAATRF
+47 GVATVAIRKRPIPRF
-62 GRPTAVLLLILD
+62 ARPMAVLLLVLD
-74 HLVVSAWVLLFATPA
+74 HLVVSGWILLFVSP
-89 SGIPYLLYALVAAEA
+89 SSSLPYLLYALVAAEA
-104 IFRFDLWGGMG
+104 VFRFELWGGIG
-115 TGLFLT
+115 TSLFFT
-121 GGTIL
+121 SGVIL

-131 LGLAIS
+131 LGFAIS
-137 VRDAI
+137 VRDSV
-142 LRAVPTLAAVT
+142 LRAIPTVAVIT

-160 VMNGEIG
+160 AMNTEIR

-196 HTVLRCGMEL
+196 NTVIRCGMEL

-211 GAVVLLD
+211 GAIVLLD

-223 FTLQATLQLP
+223 FTLRAAVRLP
-233 EVVEGT
+233 GAVEGDA
-239 EVPAGNGI
+239 VSVADGI
-247 VGRVVRERRLVM
+247 VGRVVRAKRFVM
-259 LTAPPLFDLAALRST
+259 LGEPPLFDLATLNAAG
-274 RYARVFGTPVLL
+274 YACAFGSPVLL
-286 EGKVIGVLHLQT
+286 EGKVFGVLHLQT
-298 RDDQRRLTKWEEE
+298 RDSQRRLTRWEEE
-311 TLEIL
+311 ALEVL
-316 AQQLA
+316 SQQLA
-321 VALRNI
+321 VALRNV
-327 RLFEETEKRARRL
+327 RLFDESEKRARRL
-340 ELLNQSVDQMNQK
+340 ELLNQSIDQMNQK

-359 LDVAASALTANLG
+359 LDVVASALTGNLG
-372 FMAAQVWL
+372 FAAAQVWL
-380 LESSDG
+380 LEPSDG

-394 HRTRNAPPLASRVE
+394 HTTANPPPVPGRVE

-430 NHRQVGLSPWMAE
+430 NHRHVGLNPWMTE

-470 PLDRNTIELLTLF
+470 QLDRNTIELLTLF

-507 TALNAELQRANQH
+507 TALNVELQRANQH

-552 ELSLDQRQDVDIIA
+552 VLSGDQRQDVDIIT
-566 QNGRHLL
+566 QNGQHLL
-573 SLINDLL
+573 ALINDLL

-592 HRGEVEVESL
+592 HRGEVEVEPL
-602 ISECVESVS
+602 ILECVESVS
-611 SLAKTKKLDLA
+611 SLAKTKKLDL
-622 FSVGEDVGRVSADG
+622 SVSVSAEVGRVFADG

-650 IKFTESGSVRVNA
+650 IKFTETGSVRVTA
-663 ERQGADLRIS
+663 ERQGAELRVS
-673 VRDTGIGVH
+673 VRDTGIGVPV
-682 TEDVERIFESFQQGQ
+682 EDTERIFESFTQGK
-697 SGMTGKYQ
+697 SGISGKYQ

-725 WVKSAAGQGSTFTFT
+725 SVKSTPGQGSTFSFT

-747 EMIELTSAA
+747 DAIDLSSAA

>member
-9 VKLRFGALIIP
+9 VRLRFAALAIP
-20 FCLLIWLQAAAA
+20 FGLLLWLPSASV
-32 LPATLAVTGFLAAYN
+32 PITIILAGLMAAYN
-47 GVAWLAIEKQAATRF
+47 GIALLAIRRQAALRF
-62 GRPTAVLLLILD
+62 SRPMAVLLLVLD
-74 HLVVSAWVLLFATPA
+74 HAVISAWILLFVSP
-89 SGIPYLLYALVAAEA
+89 SSSLPYLLYALVAAEA
-104 IFRFDLWGGMG
+104 VFRFELWGGIG
-115 TGLFLT
+115 TSLFFT
-121 GGTIL
+121 SGVIL

-131 LGLAIS
+131 LGFAIS
-137 VRDAI
+137 VRDSV
-142 LRAVPTLAAVT
+142 LRAIPTVAVIT

-160 VMNGEIG
+160 AMNTEIR

-196 HTVLRCGMEL
+196 NTVIRCGMEL

-211 GAVVLLD
+211 GAIVLLD
-218 EDRGV
+218 EDRSV
-223 FTLQATLQLP
+223 FTLRAAVRLTGA
-233 EVVEGT
+233 VEGDAIS
-239 EVPAGNGI
+239 VADGI
-247 VGRVVRERRLVM
+247 VGRVVREKRFVM
-259 LTAPPLFDLAALRST
+259 LAEPPLFDLATLNAAG
-274 RYARVFGTPVLL
+274 YARAFGSPVLL
-286 EGKVIGVLHLQT
+286 EGKVFGVLHLQT
-298 RDDQRRLTKWEEE
+298 HDDQRRLTRWEEE
-311 TLEIL
+311 ALEVL
-316 AQQLA
+316 SQQLA
-321 VALRNI
+321 VALRNV
-327 RLFEETEKRARRL
+327 RLFDESEKRARRL
-340 ELLNQSVDQMNQK
+340 ELLNQSIDQMNQK

-359 LDVAASALTANLG
+359 LDVVASSLTGNLG
-372 FMAAQVWL
+372 FAAAQVWL
-380 LESSDG
+380 LEASDG

-394 HRTRNAPPLASRVE
+394 HITGNPPPVPGRVE

-430 NHRQVGLSPWMAE
+430 NHRHVGLNPWMTE

-507 TALNAELQRANQH
+507 TALNVELQRANQH

-552 ELSLDQRQDVDIIA
+552 VLSGDQRQDVDIIT
-566 QNGRHLL
+566 QNGQHLL
-573 SLINDLL
+573 ALINDLL

-592 HRGEVEVESL
+592 HRGEVEVEPL
-602 ISECVESVS
+602 ILECVESVS
-611 SLAKTKKLDLA
+611 SLAKTKKLDLSA
-622 FSVGEDVGRVSADG
+622 SVSAEVGRVFADG

-650 IKFTESGSVRVNA
+650 IKFTETGSVRVTA
-663 ERQGADLRIS
+663 ERQGAELRVS
-673 VRDTGIGVH
+673 VRDTGIGVPV
-682 TEDVERIFESFQQGQ
+682 EDTERIFESFTQGK
-697 SGMTGKYQ
+697 SGISGKYQ

-725 WVKSAAGQGSTFTFT
+725 SVKSTPGQGSTFSFT

-747 EMIELTSAA
+747 DAIDLSNAA

>member
-1 MTALDRLL
+1 MTALDRQL
-9 VKLRFGALIIP
+9 VRLRFAALAIP
-20 FCLLIWLQAAAA
+20 FGLLLWLPSASVAI
-32 LPATLAVTGFLAAYN
+32 TIVLAGLMAAYN
-47 GVAWLAIEKQAATRF
+47 GVALLAIRRRAAARF
-62 GRPTAVLLLILD
+62 ARPMAVLLLVLD
-74 HLVVSAWVLLFATPA
+74 HAVISAWILLFAGP
-89 SGIPYLLYALVAAEA
+89 SSSLPYLLYALVAAEA
-104 IFRFDLWGGMG
+104 VFRFELWGGIG
-115 TGLFLT
+115 TSLFFT
-121 GGTIL
+121 SGVIL

-137 VRDAI
+137 VRDAV
-142 LRAVPTLAAVT
+142 LRAIPTVVVIT

-160 VMNGEIG
+160 AINTEIR

-196 HTVLRCGMEL
+196 NTVIRCGMEL

-211 GAVVLLD
+211 GAIVLLD

-223 FTLQATLQLP
+223 FTLRASVRLP
-233 EVVEGT
+233 GAVEG
-239 EVPAGNGI
+239 VAISAADGI
-247 VGRVVRERRLVM
+247 VGRVVREKRFVM
-259 LTAPPLFDLAALRST
+259 LVEPPLFDLNALNAAG
-274 RYARVFGTPVLL
+274 YARAFGSPVVL
-286 EGKVIGVLHLQT
+286 EGKVFGVLHLET
-298 RDDQRRLTKWEEE
+298 RDDQRRLTRWEEE
-311 TLEIL
+311 ALEVL
-316 AQQLA
+316 SQQLA
-321 VALRNI
+321 VALRNV
-327 RLFEETEKRARRL
+327 RLFEESEKRARRL
-340 ELLNQSVDQMNQK
+340 ELLNQSIDQMNQK

-359 LDVAASALTANLG
+359 LDVVATALTGNLG
-372 FMAAQVWL
+372 FAAAQVWL
-380 LESSDG
+380 LEPSDG

-394 HRTRNAPPLASRVE
+394 HTTGEPPPVPGRVE

-430 NHRQVGLSPWMAE
+430 NHRQVGLNPWMTE

-452 PLVVGDQLLGVL
+452 PLVVGEQLLGVL

-507 TALNAELQRANQH
+507 TALNVELQRANQH

-552 ELSLDQRQDVDIIA
+552 VLTSDQRQDVDIIA
-566 QNGRHLL
+566 QNGQHLL
-573 SLINDLL
+573 ALINDLL

-592 HRGEVEVESL
+592 HRGEVEVEPL
-602 ISECVESVS
+602 ISECVESVR
-611 SLAKTKKLDLA
+611 SLAKTKRLDLSA
-622 FSVGEDVGRVSADG
+622 SVSAEVGRVFADG

-650 IKFTESGSVRVNA
+650 IKFTEAGSVRITA
-663 ERQGADLRIS
+663 ERQGAELRVS
-673 VRDTGIGVH
+673 VRDTGIGVPV
-682 TEDVERIFESFQQGQ
+682 EDAERIFESFQQGK
-697 SGMTGKYQ
+697 SGISGKYQ

-725 WVKSAAGQGSTFTFT
+725 WVKSTAGQGSTFTFT
-740 IPQRALP
+740 IPQRAVPDAIDLS
-747 EMIELTSAA
+747 SAA

>member
-1 MTALDRLL
+1 MTALDRQL
-9 VKLRFGALIIP
+9 VRLRFAALAIP
-20 FCLLIWLQAAAA
+20 FGLLLWLPSASVAI
-32 LPATLAVTGFLAAYN
+32 TIVLAGLMAAYN
-47 GVAWLAIEKQAATRF
+47 GVALLAIRRRAAARF
-62 GRPTAVLLLILD
+62 ARPMAVLLLVLD
-74 HLVVSAWVLLFATPA
+74 HAVISAWILLFAGP
-89 SGIPYLLYALVAAEA
+89 SSSLPYLLYALVAAEA
-104 IFRFDLWGGMG
+104 VFRFELWGGIG
-115 TGLFLT
+115 TSLFFT
-121 GGTIL
+121 SGVIL

-137 VRDAI
+137 VRDAV
-142 LRAVPTLAAVT
+142 LRAIPTVVVIT

-160 VMNGEIG
+160 AINTEIR

-196 HTVLRCGMEL
+196 NTVIRCGMEL

-211 GAVVLLD
+211 GAIVLLD

-223 FTLQATLQLP
+223 FTLRASVRLP
-233 EVVEGT
+233 GAVEG
-239 EVPAGNGI
+239 VAISAADGI
-247 VGRVVRERRLVM
+247 VGRVVREKRFVM
-259 LTAPPLFDLAALRST
+259 LVEPPLFDLNALNAAG
-274 RYARVFGTPVLL
+274 YARAFGSPVVL
-286 EGKVIGVLHLQT
+286 EGKVFGVLHLET
-298 RDDQRRLTKWEEE
+298 RDDQRRLTRWEEE
-311 TLEIL
+311 ALEVL
-316 AQQLA
+316 SQQLA
-321 VALRNI
+321 VALRNV
-327 RLFEETEKRARRL
+327 RLFEESEKRARRL
-340 ELLNQSVDQMNQK
+340 ELLNQSIDQMNQK

-359 LDVAASALTANLG
+359 LDVVATALTGNLG
-372 FMAAQVWL
+372 FAAAQVWL
-380 LESSDG
+380 LEPSDG

-394 HRTRNAPPLASRVE
+394 HTTGEPPPVPGRVE

-430 NHRQVGLSPWMAE
+430 NHRHVGLNPWMTE

-452 PLVVGDQLLGVL
+452 PLVVGEQLLGVL

-507 TALNAELQRANQH
+507 TALNVELQRANQH

-552 ELSLDQRQDVDIIA
+552 VLTSDQRQDVDIIA
-566 QNGRHLL
+566 QNGQHLL
-573 SLINDLL
+573 ALINDLL

-592 HRGEVEVESL
+592 HRGEVEVEPL
-602 ISECVESVS
+602 ISECVESVR
-611 SLAKTKKLDLA
+611 SLAKTKRLDLSA
-622 FSVGEDVGRVSADG
+622 SVSAEVGRVFADG

-650 IKFTESGSVRVNA
+650 IKFTEAGSVRITA
-663 ERQGADLRIS
+663 ERQGAELRVS
-673 VRDTGIGVH
+673 VRDTGIGVPV
-682 TEDVERIFESFQQGQ
+682 EDAERIFESFQQGK
-697 SGMTGKYQ
+697 SGVSGKYQ

-725 WVKSAAGQGSTFTFT
+725 WVKSTAGQGSTFTFT
-740 IPQRALP
+740 IPQRAVPDAIDLA
-747 EMIELTSAA
+747 SAA